1 MSANSGQ
8 KTITFTKTKLK
19 LKIRTITFST
29 FTRVNVLFAEIR
41 FALKTVESNYSQRSW
56 ENTNELFKIIFPGSI
71 VAEHFKLGKTKCG
84 YLITHG
90 LRNYFLGILI
100 QKYNNHLSI
109 LFLLTKV

>member
-41 FALKTVESNYSQRSW
+41 FALKTVESNYSQRS
-56 ENTNELFKIIFPGSI
+56 
-71 VAEHFKLGKTKCG
+71 
-84 YLITHG
+84 
-90 LRNYFLGILI
+90 
-100 QKYNNHLSI
+100 
-109 LFLLTKV
+109 